1 MRANTFM
8 MFLAGWLSAASAQ
21 DCTTPLGVPC
31 MIIESVH
38 EQWSVLLNG
47 INYHHSKLYRKTAY
61 SSNGSIANEMTF
73 EEIPLI
79 GSAERAGRTA
89 DLYLAPSD
97 RVVRL
102 FHKDR
107 KFSSRE
113 PIIWHDRPYRRAKD
127 GDTTCASGILHS
139 GTDFRLTGEHTILG
153 TKTFRWYRQ
162 LEYGGY
168 EEQFLA
174 PALDC
179 LALRAVRVYKNI
191 WRLPVFTDRIEA
203 ISVRFGE
210 PDRALFEIPT
220 GYQQVPDP
228 AAERLRRFVEANPRR
243 TPPK

>member
-1 MRANTFM
+1 M
-8 MFLAGWLSAASAQ
+8 MFLAGLLSAASAQ
-21 DCTTPLGVPC
+21 DCTTPLGIPC

-38 EQWSVLLNG
+38 EQWSVLNNG
-47 INYHHSKLYRKTAY
+47 INYHHSKRYQKSGY
-61 SSNGSIANEMTF
+61 SSNGSIADVMTF

-79 GSAERAGRTA
+79 GAAEMIGPTA
-89 DLYLAPSD
+89 YLYLAPSD
-97 RVVRL
+97 RVVHL

-113 PIIWHDRPYRRAKD
+113 PIIWHDRPYRRAKN

-179 LALRAVRVYKNI
+179 LTLRRVHVHKNVL
-191 WRLPVFTDRIEA
+191 RLPVFTDRSEA
-203 ISVRFGE
+203 ISVQFGE
-210 PDRALFEIPT
+210 PDRALFDIPT
-220 GYQQVPDP
+220 DYQQVPDP
-228 AAERLRRFVEANPRR
+228 AAERLRRFDEANPRR
-243 TPPK
+243 TRPK